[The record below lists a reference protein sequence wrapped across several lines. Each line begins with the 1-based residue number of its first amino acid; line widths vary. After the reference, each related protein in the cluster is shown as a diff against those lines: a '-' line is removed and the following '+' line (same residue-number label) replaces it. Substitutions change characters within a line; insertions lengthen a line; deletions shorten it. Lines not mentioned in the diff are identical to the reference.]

1 MTKRFKKKAAVLFI
15 LSIILIFGMSG
26 NWFSVLFQRGNP
38 IPYLA
43 AAIRI
48 SGDRPYVRVDAEDAG
63 GIYISKRVKGQSD
76 VCEALLHDV
85 AYSKGYAFAEQAGSG
100 YIFSDGTNP
109 FVISSEIYLKY
120 FIVWTVPDRAM

>member
-1 MTKRFKKKAAVLFI
+1 MTKLFKKKSAILFTV
-15 LSIILIFGMSG
+15 SVILIIGMLG
-26 NWFSVLFQRGNP
+26 NWFPVLFQRGNP
-38 IPYLA
+38 IPYLS

-48 SGDRPYVRVDAEDAG
+48 SGDRPYVRVDAAG
-63 GIYISKRVKGQSD
+63 AGDIYISKRGKGQSD
-76 VCEALLHDV
+76 ICEVLFHDV
-85 AYSKGYAFAEQAGSG
+85 AYSKGYAFSEQAGSG